1 MIKPLIADA
10 GVIVADLDK
19 RDNWHEWTLA
29 QMRSLPLP
37 FITCEPVITEACFLV
52 AHLHDGTQKVL
63 RLAAESVLQIDFSLA
78 AEIEAVES
86 LMKKYENVPMS
97 LTDACLV
104 RMSEMEADAKI
115 FTLDGDFIIYRK
127 NGRQQIPLIY
137 PE

>member
-1 MIKPLIADA
+1 MDA
-10 GVIVADLDK
+10 
-19 RDNWHEWTLA
+19 
-29 QMRSLPLP
+29 RSNAFAAAAVYHLR
-37 FITCEPVITEACFLV
+37 EPVITEACFLV

-63 RLAAESVLQIDFSLA
+63 RLVAESVLQIDFSLA

-104 RMSEMEADAKI
+104 RMSEMKADAKI

>member
-1 MIKPLIADA
+1 VIKPLIADA
-10 GVIVADLDK
+10 GVIVAYLDK

-63 RLAAESVLQIDFSLA
+63 RLVAESVLQIDFSLA

-104 RMSEMEADAKI
+104 RMSEMKADAKI
-115 FTLDGDFIIYRK
+115 FTLDGDFII
-127 NGRQQIPLIY
+127 
-137 PE
+137 